1 MLIAQISDTH
11 IKQPGSLAYGRV
23 DTERML
29 RECVAHVMAQK
40 PLPDVVVVTGDLVD
54 FGETDEY
61 ELLKDCL
68 APITQPLLLIAGNH
82 DDRQNFRHV
91 FSEERWAHLHQH
103 NEFIQF
109 AVSLGELRFIGL
121 DTLIPCQGDGLLC
134 EKRLKW
140 LDETLAAAKQPTVIL
155 MHHAPFLTG
164 IVHMDNIGL
173 TGCEAFAQV
182 VAKHPHV
189 CRILCGHLHRPIQA
203 VVAGVLASTAPS
215 PAHQV
220 TLGLMP
226 DSPDC
231 FTMEPPGYQLHLW
244 RDGHMVSH
252 QVVIG
257 DFAGPY
263 PFREHGRLI
272 E

>member
-29 RECVAHVMAQK
+29 RDCVAHVMAQN
-40 PLPDVVVVTGDLVD
+40 PLPDVVVITGDLVD
-54 FGETDEY
+54 FGQVEEY

-68 APITQPLLLIAGNH
+68 APLTLPLLLIAGNH
-82 DDRQNFRHV
+82 DERQNFRQV

-103 NEFIQF
+103 PEFVQF
-109 AVSLGELRFIGL
+109 AVTLGQLRFVGL
-121 DTLIPCQGDGLLC
+121 DTLIPFEGGGMLC
-134 EKRLKW
+134 ERRLAW
-140 LDETLAAAKQPTVIL
+140 LDETLAASDQPTVIL

-164 IVHMDNIGL
+164 IVHMDAIGL
-173 TGCEAFAQV
+173 TGRAAFAEV

-203 VVAGVLASTAPS
+203 CVAGVLASTAPS

-220 TLGLMP
+220 LLGLLPDTP
-226 DSPDC
+226 DS
-231 FTMEPPGYQLHLW
+231 FVMEPPGYQLHLW
-244 RDGHMVSH
+244 RVGQMVSH
-252 QVVIG
+252 QVVLG

-263 PFREHGRLI
+263 PFREDGQLI
-272 E
+272 Q